1 MIADMLI
8 EIEALRALV
17 YKAARELDG
26 GKGQG
31 RLAAAC
37 KVMGSEVAGP
47 VAKRAVPLHG
57 GSGYIRDFPIEWLY
71 RHARVARLFRAS
83 NELVRRRIAL
93 AALGDGEAA
102 VSARLA

>member
-37 KVMGSEVAGP
+37 KVMGSEVAGR
-47 VAKRAVPLHG
+47 VANRAVQLHG
-57 GSGYIRDFPIEWLY
+57 GSWYVRDFPIERLY
-71 RHARVARLFRAS
+71 RQARVAGLFGAS
-83 NELVRRRIAL
+83 KELVRRRIAL
-93 AALGDGEAA
+93 AALGNGEAA
-102 VSARLA
+102 VSA